1 VPVLVASLAA
11 LLGLRGASSR
21 AAAGRREG
29 EPEPEEA
36 AA

>member
-11 LLGLRGASSR
+11 LLGLRGASAR
-21 AAAGRREG
+21 AAAARRED
-29 EPEPEEA
+29 EPEEA